1 MEILNIVDKL
11 DALITTS
18 LKVPVAGRTLLDAKK
33 VQELMDQMRLA
44 VPQDVKAAE
53 EIVMRKEEIFNQAE
67 VERRKIKAQAEEEF
81 RARLNQTEVMNQ
93 ATRKAHAIIE
103 EAEHKAS
110 RVMAQADTET
120 RTKKAEADAYSA
132 KTLRAM
138 EKQLTANLTSIRNG
152 LALLSGIDTFEFV
165 AAGKKR

>member
-11 DALITTS
+11 EALITTS
-18 LKVPVAGRTLLDAKK
+18 LKVPVAQRTLLDAKK

-44 VPQDVKAAE
+44 VPQDVKSAE
-53 EIVMRKEEIFNQAE
+53 DIVMRKEDIFNQAE
-67 VERRKIKAQAEEEF
+67 GERRKIKAQAEDEF

-93 ATRKAHAIIE
+93 ATRKAQAIIE

-110 RVMAQADTET
+110 KFMAQADMET
-120 RTKKAEADAYSA
+120 RTKKAEADAYAA

-138 EKQLTANLTSIRNG
+138 EKQLTSNLTSIRNG
-152 LALLSGIDTFEFV
+152 LAILSGVDTFEV
-165 AAGKKR
+165 VTAGKKR

>member
-11 DALITTS
+11 EALITTS
-18 LKVPVAGRTLLDAKK
+18 LKVPVAQRTLLDARK

-44 VPQDVKAAE
+44 VPQDVTAAE
-53 EIVMRKEEIFNQAE
+53 EIVMRKEDIFNQAE

-93 ATRKAHAIIE
+93 ATTKAHAIIQ

-110 RVMAQADTET
+110 KLMAQADMES
-120 RTKKAEADAYSA
+120 RTKRAEADAYSA

-152 LALLSGIDTFEFV
+152 LALLSGVDTFEV
-165 AAGKKR
+165 VTAGMKR